1 MLEILY
7 SPPEK
12 VCVLQN
18 ALRVGGRSRTCLYD
32 FLRFSH
38 IVLQTL
44 FKPLIIKGFIMLEFV
59 FAFLTLGVSP

>member
-38 IVLQTL
+38 IVLQTIL
-44 FKPLIIKGFIMLEFV
+44 KPLITKAFIMLELQKP
-59 FAFLTLGVSP
+59 FLTLHASP